1 MRLDIPQDD
10 DPRYLRREP
19 RRDPAPELPRKNPE
33 PLVEPGPLDRRVV
46 ELADRAAQ
54 NRFPE
59 IPRRRYEPKQVPD
72 DRQLDREPA
81 DRHVRSRHH
90 LPHTVPGVKLHR
102 EEKQLLG
109 EVGRF
114 RVLALKDA
122 AQTIYSGDERAL
134 RSDLRFLKEQGLVSL
149 DIVNARRDGRARPVE
164 RLEVVTLTREGEKL
178 ARFVNEIDPEQKLYH
193 GLVKPREVE
202 HDSQIYRAYLKEWE
216 KIERQGGMNPRV
228 KLDFEIK
235 SEVQKSIYATRK
247 TEPERYLNEIKQ
259 QVAQEQ
265 NLPFIDRQIQIPDAR
280 IEYDLDQ
287 GSRTG
292 YSDIEVVTTA
302 YRPGHLRA
310 KVQSGFHLY
319 ASGRDAAGLSFQ
331 VEDEHHLLDQVFAL

>member
-10 DPRYLRREP
+10 DPRYLRREL
-19 RRDPAPELPRKNPE
+19 RRDSAPELPRKKLE
-33 PLVEPGPLDRRVV
+33 PLVEAGPLDRRVV

-59 IPRRRYEPKQVPD
+59 IPRRRYEPKPVPD
-72 DRQLDREPA
+72 DRQLAREPA

-90 LPHTVPGVKLHR
+90 LPHTVADVKLHR

-149 DIVNARRDGRARPVE
+149 DIVNARRDGRTRPVE
-164 RLEVVTLTREGEKL
+164 RLEVVTLTRDGEKL
-178 ARFVNEIDPEQKLYH
+178 ARSVNEIYPNQKLYH
-193 GLVKPREVE
+193 GLVKPHEVE
-202 HDSQIYRAYLKEWE
+202 HDSQIYRAYLQEWK
-216 KIERQGGMNPRV
+216 KIERQGGTNPHV

-235 SEVQKSIYATRK
+235 SEVQKAIYAARK
-247 TEPERYLNEIKQ
+247 TEPDRDLNEIKR

-265 NLPFIDRQIQIPDAR
+265 NLPPTSQGTAAPLRHLCVQEIAGTGGGENSRSAFPPDTRTRPRAR
-280 IEYDLDQ
+280 C
-287 GSRTG
+287 S
-292 YSDIEVVTTA
+292 
-302 YRPGHLRA
+302 
-310 KVQSGFHLY
+310 
-319 ASGRDAAGLSFQ
+319 
-331 VEDEHHLLDQVFAL
+331 QVF

>member
-10 DPRYLRREP
+10 DPRYLRRVH
-19 RRDPAPELPRKNPE
+19 RRDSAPELPRKKLE
-33 PLVEPGPLDRRVV
+33 PLVEPGPLDRRAV

-59 IPRRRYEPKQVPD
+59 IPRRRYEPKPVPD
-72 DRQLDREPA
+72 DRQLDRERTE
-81 DRHVRSRHH
+81 RHVRSRHH
-90 LPHTVPGVKLHR
+90 LPHAVPGVKLHR

-178 ARFVNEIDPEQKLYH
+178 ARSVNKIDPNQKLYH

-202 HDSQIYRAYLKEWE
+202 HDSQIYRAYLQEWK

-235 SEVQKSIYATRK
+235 SEAQKAIYAARQI
-247 TEPERYLNEIKQ
+247 EPERDLNEIKR

-265 NLPFIDRQIQIPDAR
+265 NLPLIDNQIQIPDAR

-292 YSDIEVVTTA
+292 FSDIEVVTAA

-331 VEDEHHLLDQVFAL
+331 IEDEHHLLDQVFAL